1 MARTTAPKNNI
12 RRGDAEK
19 NEIQQTKPEGAEM
32 AEAAEALLMKRV
44 AEPLDSARRQ
54 DHRYHIETY
63 VLPLHAGTPGVVAGG
78 ADQMELLLGADG
90 ALGFP
95 EFRTVAGLHLDEDQL
110 FAVPDYQIDL
120 AVAGR
125 GAIIAGHYGAT
136 AAPQITMRQVF
147 SQASVIVFEGT
158 APQGIGRAV
167 YEVEHLLKDLEL
179 EFHYLAADDVAEVI
193 FPEFPVAPEMV
204 HEKFE
209 PQPPPK
215 RQ

>member
-1 MARTTAPKNNI
+1 M
-12 RRGDAEK
+12 
-19 NEIQQTKPEGAEM
+19 EG
-32 AEAAEALLMKRV
+32 V

-54 DHRYHIETY
+54 DHRYNIETY

-78 ADQMELLLGADG
+78 AGEMELLLGVDG

-95 EFRTVAGLHLDEDQL
+95 ECRTVAGFHFDEDQL

-120 AVAGR
+120 AMAGR

-158 APQGIGRAV
+158 SPKGIGRAIN
-167 YEVEHLLKDLEL
+167 EAEHLLKDLEL
-179 EFHYLAADDVAEVI
+179 KFHYLAADDVAEVI
-193 FPEFPVAPEMV
+193 LPEFAVAPEAI
-204 HEKFE
+204 HQKFE